1 MKIIWLIYLF
11 SALSI
16 LSSCRS
22 ALDITD
28 DDVYIVGA
36 GELPLGESL
45 NDETSYSNYREERA
59 NDQDADYFSA
69 NGPLYSSNFLM
80 FSPYSNWGYTPYWS
94 GFYMGYGNPWCYGY
108 GWNMYGM
115 NYWDPYYGYYY
126 PYGNFYN
133 PYMGGFGYQQYN
145 YGSPHQIVANTSV
158 HQGPRGSWVSTNNPA
173 NRPQQANGL
182 LKSAY
187 GKSSNNPSVAIN
199 NSRVFRS
206 NNQLMNTRNTIREQ
220 KNSPLIHQEVSRKWR
235 PNEQNTFERT
245 SGNVINNSI
254 NRTSPTL
261 PKTNRID
268 NGNRVSPTRQTPPS
282 RPTRPSPT
290 PGRRL

>member
-1 MKIIWLIYLF
+1 
-11 SALSI
+11 
-16 LSSCRS
+16 
-22 ALDITD
+22 
-28 DDVYIVGA
+28 
-36 GELPLGESL
+36 
-45 NDETSYSNYREERA
+45 
-59 NDQDADYFSA
+59 
-69 NGPLYSSNFLM
+69 
-80 FSPYSNWGYTPYWS
+80 
-94 GFYMGYGNPWCYGY
+94 
-108 GWNMYGM
+108 
-115 NYWDPYYGYYY
+115 
-126 PYGNFYN
+126 
-133 PYMGGFGYQQYN
+133 MGGYGYQQYN
-145 YGSPHQIVANTSV
+145 YGTPHQIVANTSV

-173 NRPQQANGL
+173 NRPKQANGL

-206 NNQLMNTRNTIREQ
+206 NNQLMNTRNTIREP